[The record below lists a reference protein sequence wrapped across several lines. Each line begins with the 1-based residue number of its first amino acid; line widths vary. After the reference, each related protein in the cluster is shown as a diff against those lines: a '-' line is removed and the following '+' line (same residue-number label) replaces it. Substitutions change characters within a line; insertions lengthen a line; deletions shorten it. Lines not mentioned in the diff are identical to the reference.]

1 VCLYLF
7 VWCQQHVCHL
17 KSVPF
22 RGVQCSDAAG
32 KQFGFS
38 DMMDKVN
45 QSFTGILWDNIAQ
58 SPFATYKVIVLP
70 YLVNVTVN
78 RSHNCMSLNVLP
90 YLVNVTVNCSHN
102 CMSLNVLPYL
112 VNVTVNCSHNCAS
125 LRESSSR
132 SPY

>member
-1 VCLYLF
+1 
-7 VWCQQHVCHL
+7 VCHL

-78 RSHNCMSLNVLP
+78 HSHHGHNC
-90 YLVNVTVNCSHN
+90 T
-102 CMSLNVLPYL
+102 
-112 VNVTVNCSHNCAS
+112 S

-132 SPY
+132 LPYCNDENKVIRIAKCDTFSAVCESFQKLGAFGCKSFSKLTREQ